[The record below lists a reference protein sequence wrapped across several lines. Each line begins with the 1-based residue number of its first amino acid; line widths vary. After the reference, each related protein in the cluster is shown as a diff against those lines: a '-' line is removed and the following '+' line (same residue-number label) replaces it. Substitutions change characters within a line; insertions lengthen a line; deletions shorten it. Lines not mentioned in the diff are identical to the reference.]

1 MSKSRQLVLSLASVM
16 VALLP
21 IASSVYLSG
30 LDVAEDL
37 VSYLQYWQYWFY

>member
-1 MSKSRQLVLSLASVM
+1 MSELRQLLLSLVAAM

-30 LDVAEDL
+30 ADAVYDL
-37 VSYLQYWQYWFY
+37 ASYLQYWFS